1 MSLPQASQ
9 LVELEHLDLATIRGE
24 TVLVRVDFNVPLE
37 GGRVMDDTRL
47 LAALPTVKILS
58 DAGARVVLMSH
69 CGRPQG
75 VFDLRFSLKPAAE
88 RLAEILKSP
97 VAFSGNCVGEEAQ
110 KCIATVRDG
119 DIAVLENLRFHPGEK
134 KNDDAFSDLLAQLG
148 SVYVNDAFGAAHR
161 GHASVVGLPS
171 RISRKAL
178 GRLMVRELE
187 SLNVLLDAPTR
198 PFAAIVGGAKI
209 EGKVDTLKNLLPRLD
224 ILILGGGMANTFLAA
239 QGHAMQNSLVE
250 RDRLELATEILL
262 EAAARNIRV
271 ILPSDLVV
279 TDSLEISSR
288 VETVEANQVP
298 EGMMAVDI
306 GTESCWEM
314 SESLASAKTVF
325 WNGPMGVFEKAP
337 FDRGTMSVAEAVGSS
352 TGFSVIGGGETV
364 AAARRAGVLDGI
376 GHVSTGGGAA
386 LELLAGKVLPGI
398 QAFEGQGS

>member
-1 MSLPQASQ
+1 VSPPQSSQ

-47 LAALPTVKILS
+47 LAALPTVRVLG

-75 VFDLRFSLKPAAE
+75 LFDLRFSLKPAAE
-88 RLAEILKSP
+88 RLAELLKSP
-97 VAFSGNCVGEEAQ
+97 VAFARNCVGEEAQ
-110 KCIATVRDG
+110 NCIVAMRDG

-134 KNDDAFSDLLAQLG
+134 KNDDAFSDRLAQLG

-161 GHASVVGLPS
+161 AHASIVGLPS

-178 GRLMVRELE
+178 GRLMVRELQ
-187 SLNVLLDAPTR
+187 SLNVLLEAPTR
-198 PFAAIVGGAKI
+198 PFAAVVGGAKI

-239 QGHAMQNSLVE
+239 EGHEMQNSLVE
-250 RDRLELATEILL
+250 RDRLELATEILM
-262 EAAARNIRV
+262 EAAARNVRV

-279 TDSLEISSR
+279 TDSLELSSR

-306 GTESCWEM
+306 GAESCREM
-314 SESLASAKTVF
+314 SASLASAKTVF

-352 TGFSVIGGGETV
+352 SGFSVIGGGETV
-364 AAARRAGVLDGI
+364 AAARRAGALDGI
-376 GHVSTGGGAA
+376 GHVSTGGGAT

-398 QAFEGQGS
+398 QAFQGQGS